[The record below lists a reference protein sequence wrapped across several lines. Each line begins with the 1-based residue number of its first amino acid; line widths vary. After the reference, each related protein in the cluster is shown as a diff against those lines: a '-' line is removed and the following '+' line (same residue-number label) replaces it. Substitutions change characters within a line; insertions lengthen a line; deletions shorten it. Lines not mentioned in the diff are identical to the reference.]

1 MIIIA
6 VFVVLVFLYSL
17 VSRRLEHTILTAP
30 IVFTAAGVLLIL
42 CVPVLRELEADRKAF
57 LLIAEVGL
65 VLTLFVDATRIN
77 LQVLKSNEN
86 LPIRLLG
93 IGMLPT
99 ILLGAIGA
107 AIVFPQLSIW
117 EVGILAAILAPTDA
131 GLGEVVVN
139 SPRVPVRIRQAL
151 SVEAG
156 LNDGLSVPFL
166 MLFIALA
173 QVGTKGAGAVLTRF
187 VVEQLGFGAL
197 VGVVIGLAGGWLLG
211 LAKRKGW
218 MAESSQQLGL
228 VALPLL
234 CVMGSEPVGGS
245 MFISGYVAGIAVQV
259 GFREAA
265 EESLEFTE
273 GWGRLLDFFVFFL
286 FGMLVALAWKRF
298 SMPLLVYAAISLT
311 VVRMLPVAISLIGT
325 RLSAATVVFM
335 GWFGPRGLASIVLG
349 LVYLEQ
355 ESHLPG
361 ESTIRLAVMATV
373 LAEHFCPRVQRYAGD
388 RLSTPERLRRWTP
401 PHRNTWPWWTE
412 NRLQHGRAGLRPRRC

>member
-1 MIIIA
+1 MVIVA
-6 VFVVLVFLYSL
+6 AFVVLVFLYSL
-17 VSRRLEHTILTAP
+17 VSSRLEHTIFTAP
-30 IVFTAAGVLLIL
+30 MVFTAAGILLIL

-77 LQVLKSNEN
+77 LQVLKSNES
-86 LPIRLLG
+86 LPVRLLG

-173 QVGTKGAGAVLTRF
+173 QVGTKGAGAVLMRF

-245 MFISGYVAGIAVQV
+245 MFIAGYVAGIAVQV
-259 GFREAA
+259 GFGEAA
-265 EESLEFTE
+265 EKSLEFTE

-286 FGMLVALAWKRF
+286 FGMLVALAWKKF

-311 VVRMLPVAISLIGT
+311 MVRMLPVAMALIGT
-325 RLSAATVVFM
+325 RLCTATAVFM

-361 ESTIRLAVMATV
+361 ESTISLAVMATV
-373 LAEHFCPRVQRYAGD
+373 LLSIFAHGFSAMPGIGLYARKIATLDPAAPEHLAVADARS
-388 RLSTPERLRRWTP
+388 LSIR
-401 PHRNTWPWWTE
+401 
-412 NRLQHGRAGLRPRRC
+412 

>member
-17 VSRRLEHTILTAP
+17 ASSRLEHTIFTAP
-30 IVFTAAGVLLIL
+30 IVFTVGGILLIIVL
-42 CVPVLRELEADRKAF
+42 PVLAEFEADRKAF

-77 LQVLKSNEN
+77 LQVLKSNES

-99 ILLGAIGA
+99 ILLGSIGA
-107 AIVFPQLSIW
+107 AIVFPQLSLW
-117 EVGILAAILAPTDA
+117 EAGILAAILAPTDA

-173 QVGTKGAGAVLTRF
+173 QVGTKGAGAVLMRF

-234 CVMGSEPVGGS
+234 CVMGSEPVGAS

-286 FGMLVALAWKRF
+286 FGMMTALAWKKF
-298 SMPLLVYAAISLT
+298 SMPLLLYAAISLT
-311 VVRMLPVAISLIGT
+311 VVRMLPVAAALMGT

-361 ESTIRLAVMATV
+361 ESTIKLAVMATV
-373 LAEHFCPRVQRYAGD
+373 LLSIFAHGFSAMPGIGLYARNIATLDVAAPEHLEVVDTKLP
-388 RLSTPERLRRWTP
+388 STR
-401 PHRNTWPWWTE
+401 
-412 NRLQHGRAGLRPRRC
+412 

>member
-6 VFVVLVFLYSL
+6 VFVVLIFLYSV
-17 VSRRLEHTILTAP
+17 VSSRLERTIFTAP
-30 IVFTAAGVLLIL
+30 IVFTAAGVLLML
-42 CVPVLRELEADRKAF
+42 ALPVLGEFEAERKAF

-77 LQVLKSNEN
+77 LEVLKGNES

-93 IGMLPT
+93 FGMLPT

-107 AIVFPQLSIW
+107 AIVFPGLSLW
-117 EVGILAAILAPTDA
+117 EASILAAILAPTDA

-173 QVGTKGAGAVLTRF
+173 QVGTKGAGAVLMRF

-211 LAKRKGW
+211 LARRKGW
-218 MAESSQQLGL
+218 MAESLQQLGL

-245 MFISGYVAGIAVQV
+245 MFIAGYVAGIAVQV

-265 EESLEFTE
+265 EESVEFTE

-286 FGMLVALAWKRF
+286 FGMLVARAWQQF
-298 SMPLLVYAAISLT
+298 GLPLVAYALISLT
-311 VVRMLPVAISLIGT
+311 VVRMLPVAIALIGT
-325 RLSAATVVFM
+325 RLSTATVVFM

-373 LAEHFCPRVQRYAGD
+373 LLSIFAHGFSAMPGIGLYSRKIATLDAAAPEHLAAPDAK
-388 RLSTPERLRRWTP
+388 LRS
-401 PHRNTWPWWTE
+401 
-412 NRLQHGRAGLRPRRC
+412 

>member
-17 VSRRLEHTILTAP
+17 ASHRLERTILTAP
-30 IVFTAAGVLLIL
+30 IVFTVAGILLIVVL
-42 CVPVLRELEADRKAF
+42 PVMGEFEADRKAF

-86 LPIRLLG
+86 LPVRLLG
-93 IGMLPT
+93 YGMLPT
-99 ILLGAIGA
+99 IVLGALGA
-107 AIVFPQLSIW
+107 AIVFPRLSLW
-117 EVGILAAILAPTDA
+117 EAGILAAILAPTDA
-131 GLGEVVVN
+131 GLGEVIVN
-139 SPRVPVRIRQAL
+139 SPRVPMRIRQAL

-173 QVGTKGAGAVLTRF
+173 QLGTKGAGAVLMRF

-197 VGVVIGLAGGWLLG
+197 VGVVIGLGGGWLLG
-211 LAKRKGW
+211 LAKRQGW
-218 MAESSQQLGL
+218 MAKSLQQLGL

-234 CVMGSEPVGGS
+234 CVMGSEPIGGS
-245 MFISGYVAGIAVQV
+245 MFIAGYVAGIAVQV
-259 GFREAA
+259 GFREAG
-265 EESLEFTE
+265 EESIEFTE

-286 FGMLVALAWKRF
+286 FGMLVALAWRRF
-298 SMPLLVYAAISLT
+298 SIACFVYAALSLT
-311 VVRMLPVAISLIGT
+311 VVRMLPVAVALIGT
-325 RLSAATVVFM
+325 RLSAATLVFM

-361 ESTIRLAVMATV
+361 EPTISLAVMVTVALSIFAHGFSTLPGIGLYARKIATLDADAPEYLEV
-373 LAEHFCPRVQRYAGD
+373 VDVQP
-388 RLSTPERLRRWTP
+388 LS
-401 PHRNTWPWWTE
+401 
-412 NRLQHGRAGLRPRRC
+412 